1 MPSSVTIQVRPAGPR
16 DAAAIAAIYN
26 AGIRRRTATF
36 ETRLRTEADIL
47 KGLRNP
53 RHPALVAD
61 QAGEIV
67 GWASSSTYREREC
80 YAGIGEISIYI
91 AEDRQGQGIGKQLML
106 AFITACEEA
115 GLWKLVSRIF
125 VENAASRALCLR
137 CGFREVGIY
146 EKHGKLD
153 GIWRDVV
160 IVERLLPRNLI

>member
-1 MPSSVTIQVRPAGPR
+1 MPSSVTIQVRPAEPR

-91 AEDRQGQGIGKQLML
+91 AEDRQGQGIGKQ
-106 AFITACEEA
+106 THA
-115 GLWKLVSRIF
+115 GVHH
-125 VENAASRALCLR
+125 CM
-137 CGFREVGIY
+137 
-146 EKHGKLD
+146 
-153 GIWRDVV
+153 
-160 IVERLLPRNLI
+160 